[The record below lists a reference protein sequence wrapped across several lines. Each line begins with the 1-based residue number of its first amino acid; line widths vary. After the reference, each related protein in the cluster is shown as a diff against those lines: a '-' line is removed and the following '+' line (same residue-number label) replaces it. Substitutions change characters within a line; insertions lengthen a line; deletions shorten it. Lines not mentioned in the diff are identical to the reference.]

1 MSKLRVVTFAI
12 LLQLVVAVGCSSSD
26 QSAIDKAVSATLVA
40 AQPATA
46 VATATSTPEPLPTD
60 TPVPTPE
67 PTAVPTPIPAATP
80 TLEPLPTATPTPTP
94 TPKPSLIERGA
105 EKVFG
110 VSPTVE
116 PTPPVPDQTPES
128 KPSVSTSSDLLI
140 LTVDS
145 SGSGL
150 DHLAAA
156 ERNRVLSPPESAAI
170 TVDHDAATGYVLVS
184 AGEGAVPSNAAVLVA
199 NMELGNA
206 AVVQADSKGAFAT
219 SIEARAGTHL
229 LVKQDSTK
237 AGYSAIRSGIEEVFN
252 SEQIGSP
259 GIVLRVPIV
268 PSAADLGGYS
278 VAGGA
283 RVTDDG
289 PPWLFE
295 GDLSDLAFQPDG
307 TFNVIGQIKVL
318 TNIQSLNEVSIGF
331 SGQMLGDANG
341 YQIGPAGDFLS
352 NIMTP
357 TGLPIERTEQEGALD
372 IFSPNCGTG
381 NLEWRKASDGLVA
394 DVSCEVQVESD
405 APTGTYVTWLRL
417 DTPDS
422 VREIIQ
428 PSDKLL
434 TLGNALGQGNSIA
447 LAMVTVGPAEPLRLT
462 TTLLADLL
470 QEGTRGGVLARED
483 ADLLAIG
490 SRIITH
496 HNPIVPRLDPYGDPW
511 RHRLDPYLP
520 LMGITDRDP
529 PAVPLIA
536 FDFSNSELMIT
547 VERPDGKTD
556 VLGPGPFMA
565 YGVKTPTTPDGG
577 QIAAGGGHIGEIPQ
591 LLGQADMF
599 EYQFPFDGDYVV
611 HLAGHIAD
619 ENGQILEVTGT
630 FDLVVANSLDIET
643 LLLPG
648 TPFEVGDSL
657 PVGLQVYPGV
667 PADVTF
673 TVTHIG
679 ADNAVTK
686 KEYNGVANS
695 GGWWDGDGQS
705 FSFVTAGEYLVEV
718 QARYPDSEERLW
730 AGRVKYGGVVAT
742 SDGPIIAHGLRGHD
756 ALDYIPPPWGFG
768 IDFSADGHLQFP
780 YFTGDILWGMEGPEN
795 RGDLTGLDHFHS
807 SGPGDSVN
815 VGLSMQV
822 LDAEHP
828 LVERA
833 LKQAKQMASDQYAE
847 SLKAGQLPLVTMPEE
862 NDPLNCGN
870 RCGKG
875 AGGSD
880 GIRAEELSL
889 LAYSYASVQRPGV
902 RVREMI
908 QGGGPT
914 SAYWRFTDAYH
925 MQSGNGREGDLPG
938 DFKFMYGGAVIRDIQ
953 AQDGVFAIYGSGWVL
968 TDDDDP
974 MGSRFM
980 PPFQGNAGGPTGGP
994 LFEVHGREVD
1004 IFFLPLGVR
1013 PGAVLEV
1020 GNTFRM
1026 AGPIM
1031 PTLPSRVEYTV
1042 TAPDGIVRSFDGR
1055 GNAVGYFYDPQDD
1068 FELDVPGLWTVDL
1081 AVTHDGMTS
1090 AGSVQKPYPKGGPLT
1105 PDGRT
1110 FTFIVKDSDTLP
1122 LNLSTDLT
1130 MLRPTNWYNGGNSRA
1145 TFAAVLPEDWTG
1157 TTGHVTVT
1165 MPGMVLVD
1173 TEMPVENGSITWKL
1187 YSEEMN
1193 QLAENF
1199 DTGGL
1204 ADTVTVTYHLKD
1216 LTGRTAAGTIMT
1228 HGNRVPRFLS
1238 SGSDTPSSLKSLA
1251 TDQTDCLANETQLFN
1266 SNFEN
1271 GTPGWE
1277 FSDQQAW
1284 SVIQTDDSNTP
1295 ALRGEGHVHAFAGEN
1310 WGGVVWRMLVKIIN
1324 GNVHLNFHAK
1334 DGNRYL
1340 VSFSENGTHVMRG
1353 GIAFGASGISHTPG
1367 EWHVVEIG
1375 LQKGVFYVAVD
1386 GDLEIEKMEPDPLP
1400 PGGIWLEVLDESEV
1414 LFDEIRVCKPGD

>member
-1 MSKLRVVTFAI
+1 MQLLDLYSDPSVVKIRVSDLVNTWSVPTNPRNRFTVIASAMFTLLLIVCSADSQEVTPPESSAAPDP
-12 LLQLVVAVGCSSSD
+12 VVA
-26 QSAIDKAVSATLVA
+26 ATVLGK
-40 AQPATA
+40 
-46 VATATSTPEPLPTD
+46 S
-60 TPVPTPE
+60 
-67 PTAVPTPIPAATP
+67 
-80 TLEPLPTATPTPTP
+80 
-94 TPKPSLIERGA
+94 
-105 EKVFG
+105 
-110 VSPTVE
+110 
-116 PTPPVPDQTPES
+116 PVPDQTPDS
-128 KPSVSTSSDLLI
+128 KPGVSASSDFSI

-156 ERNRVLSPPESAAI
+156 ERYRVLSPPESASI
-170 TVDHDAATGYVLVS
+170 TVDHDAATGYAFVS
-184 AGEGAVPSNAAVLVA
+184 AGEGAVPSSAAVLVA
-199 NMELGNA
+199 NMELGNV

-219 SIEARAGTHL
+219 SIPARAGTHL
-229 LVKQDSTK
+229 LVKQDSTTE
-237 AGYSAIRSGIEEVFN
+237 GYSAIRSGIDEIVN

-259 GIVLRVPIV
+259 GIVLRVPVV
-268 PSAADLGGYS
+268 PSAAGSGGYS

-289 PPWLFE
+289 PPWIFE
-295 GDLSDLAFQPDG
+295 GNLSDIAFRSDG
-307 TFNVIGQIKVL
+307 TFDVNGQIKVL
-318 TNIQSLNEVSIGF
+318 TDIQSLDGVSFSF
-331 SGQMLGDANG
+331 SGQMLGDKTG

-357 TGLPIERTEQEGALD
+357 TGLPIERTRQEGTLD
-372 IFSPNCGTG
+372 IFSQNCGTG
-381 NLEWRKASDGLVA
+381 ILEWRKASDGLVA

-405 APTGTYVTWLRL
+405 APTGTYVTWLTL
-417 DTPDS
+417 NTPDS
-422 VREIIQ
+422 VRETIQ

-434 TLGNALGQGNSIA
+434 KLGNPLGQGNSIA

-483 ADLLAIG
+483 AGRLSIG

-520 LMGITDRDP
+520 LMGITDRHP

-536 FDFSNSELMIT
+536 FDFSNSDLRIA

-556 VLGPGPFMA
+556 VLGPGPFAA
-565 YGVKTPTTPDGG
+565 YGVKTPTTPEGN
-577 QIAAGGGHIGEIPQ
+577 QIAGGGGHIGEIPQ
-591 LLGQADMF
+591 LLGQTDIF
-599 EYQFPFDGDYVV
+599 EYQFPLDGDYVV

-643 LLLPG
+643 ALLPG

-667 PADVTF
+667 PADVRF

-686 KEYNGVANS
+686 KEYTGTAS
-695 GGWWDGDGQS
+695 TGGWWDGDGQS
-705 FSFVTAGEYLVEV
+705 FLFAVAGEYLVEAE
-718 QARYPDSEERLW
+718 ARYPDSEERLW
-730 AGRVKYGGVVAT
+730 AGRMKYGGVVAT
-742 SDGPIIAHGLRGHD
+742 PDGPIIAHGLRGQD

-815 VGLSMQV
+815 VGLSMQIV
-822 LDAEHP
+822 NADHP
-828 LVERA
+828 LVKRA
-833 LKQAKQMASDQYAE
+833 LKQAEGSMPEEKYKDL
-847 SLKAGQLPLVTMPEE
+847 LKAGQVPLITTLEE
-862 NDPLNCGN
+862 DDPLNCGEH
-870 RCGKG
+870 CG
-875 AGGSD
+875 AGPGGSM
-880 GIRAEELSL
+880 GLRLEELSL
-889 LAYSYASVQRPGV
+889 LAYTYGSAQRPGV
-902 RVREMI
+902 RVRELI
-908 QGGGPT
+908 QGEGAS
-914 SAYWRFTDAYH
+914 SAYWRFGDAYH

-938 DFKFMYGGAVIRDIQ
+938 DFKFMYGGTVIRDIE

-994 LFEVHGREVD
+994 LFTLHGREID
-1004 IFFLPLGVR
+1004 MFFVPLAVR

-1020 GNTFRM
+1020 GDIFRM

-1042 TAPDGIVRSFDGR
+1042 TAPDGSTRSFDGR
-1055 GNAVGYFYDPQDD
+1055 GNAVGYFYDPQHD
-1068 FELDVPGLWTVDL
+1068 FELDKPGLWTVDL
-1081 AVTHDGMTS
+1081 SVTHDGMTS
-1090 AGSVQKPYPKGGPLT
+1090 AGPVQEPYPRGGPLT
-1105 PDGRT
+1105 PDGST
-1110 FTFIVKDSDTLP
+1110 FTFVVKDSDTLP

-1130 MLRPTNWYNGGNSRA
+1130 MLRPINWYSGGNRPSFGA
-1145 TFAAVLPEDWTG
+1145 LLPQDWTG

-1165 MPGMVLVD
+1165 MPGIVLVD
-1173 TEMPVENGSITWKL
+1173 TEIAVENGSIIWQL
-1187 YSEEMN
+1187 DSGQMN
-1193 QLAENF
+1193 QLAGNF
-1199 DTGGL
+1199 DSGVL

-1216 LTGRTAAGTIMT
+1216 QSGRTAAGTIVT

-1238 SGSDTPSSLKSLA
+1238 AELDRLVNPTDLA
-1251 TDQTDCLANETQLFN
+1251 TNQTGCLVNETQLFD
-1266 SNFEN
+1266 SDFES
-1271 GTPGWE
+1271 GTLGWE
-1277 FSDQQAW
+1277 FDQRGW
-1284 SVIQTDDSNTP
+1284 SVVQDGESKV
-1295 ALRGEGHVHAFAGEN
+1295 LRGEGHVHAQADGN
-1310 WGGVVWRMLVKIIN
+1310 WGEVAWRLLVKLVR
-1324 GNVHLNFHAK
+1324 GDVHLNFHWR
-1334 DGNRYL
+1334 DSNRYL
-1340 VSFSENGTHVMRG
+1340 VSFSEDGINVMRNPQSALG
-1353 GIAFGASGISHTPG
+1353 MGKSGIPHALG

-1375 LQKGVFYVAVD
+1375 LQKDLFYIAVD
-1386 GDLEIEKMEPDPLP
+1386 GDLEIEQTEPDPLP
-1400 PGGIWLEVLDESEV
+1400 AGGIWLEVLDDSEV
-1414 LFDEIRVCKPGD
+1414 LFDEIRVCKPGA